1 MFHWGPSDILSCHN
15 IERVIEIIR
24 VVLLYILGAGNPN
37 VGIESY
43 FLDNLC
49 SKVIECM
56 SVLK

>member
-1 MFHWGPSDILSCHN
+1 MSCHN